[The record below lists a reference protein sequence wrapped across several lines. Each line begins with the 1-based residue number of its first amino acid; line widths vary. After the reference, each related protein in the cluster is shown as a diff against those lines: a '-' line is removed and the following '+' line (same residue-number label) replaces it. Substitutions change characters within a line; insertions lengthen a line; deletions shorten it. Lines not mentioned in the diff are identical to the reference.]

1 MRLENSTVTVLMINF
16 LKFYYE
22 IAIYQN
28 QRNQITWRSSHLQRL
43 VWGGVCTSQQLAF
56 AFATRIWKCI

>member
-1 MRLENSTVTVLMINF
+1 MIYF

-22 IAIYQN
+22 IAVYQN

-43 VWGGVCTSQQLAF
+43 VCGVVCTLKQLAF
-56 AFATRIWKCI
+56 AFAKWI